1 MVLFC
6 IIAQACGEFLDLAQ
20 RQEKNFQKMLD
31 HERAQRIRL
40 EQTVEDLAKQHNFLE
55 EACRERVVP
64 KHKATEKSQRPPS
77 MTVGSPSI
85 EKTNES
91 VLESSDEEETE
102 FFDAIAEEPDDLLE
116 GLQFKDTQSTP
127 SISSEVRL
135 NAEGKEKIMSH
146 KRSASDYGAS
156 SPDTLEPAA
165 LSRHSVSAGDL
176 ATISSSISSPSGIL
190 GEIKVRLYSIL
201 SYFIYFIY
209 LISADI
215 VAHKRYRSKG
225 LFTRAIF
232 VAIFSPS
239 DACD

>member
-55 EACRERVVP
+55 E
-64 KHKATEKSQRPPS
+64 ATEKSQRPPS